1 MGGSGSS
8 SGKGGGGGNYTA
20 HAVRLT
26 EQDWYDWQV
35 DPEAFQQAL
44 LEGTVPRYGAE
55 GKQLTQQEKQRIFD
69 VAHQLQNQGLDT
81 LNAKVKETYRG
92 ESYASLEAAQKVF
105 RSGSTYTTKKLT
117 SLTTDRSTAEE
128 YASMGSGGNVK
139 VIQIITSVKGTRGVR
154 VPNSSEIVA
163 PKGISYKI
171 TGTTV
176 DRKNNTLKV
185 YLFRKDQ

>member
-8 SGKGGGGGNYTA
+8 SGKGGGGNYTA

-35 DPEAFQQAL
+35 DAEAFQQAL

-69 VAHQLQNQGLDT
+69 VAHQLQNQGLNT

-185 YLFRKDQ
+185 YLFRKDR

>member
-8 SGKGGGGGNYTA
+8 SGKGGGGYTA
-20 HAVRLT
+20 HSVRLT
-26 EQDWYDWQV
+26 EEDWYDWQV

-44 LEGTVPRYGAE
+44 LEGTIPRYGAE
-55 GKQLTQQEKQRIFD
+55 GKQLTQTEKQRIFD

-81 LNAKVKETYRG
+81 LNTRIKETYRG
-92 ESYASLEAAQKVF
+92 ESYASLEAAQKAF
-105 RSGSTYTTKKLT
+105 KSGSTYTTKKLT
-117 SLTTDRSTAEE
+117 SLTTDRSVAEE

-154 VPNSSEIVA
+154 VPNSSEIVT

-185 YLFRKDQ
+185 YLFRKDR